1 MRGMKKR
8 CNRLARKTPSLRP
21 LQIKLANGVEKA
33 HADTGP
39 LPFGQHHEAAAAR
52 LDAPF
57 PLIPTAHRHMTDGL
71 AVDDSNIAPCA
82 RHQRHFQIVMRFKNR
97 PKSPAGL
104 VDFKV
109 ESGASNPLLG

>member
-1 MRGMKKR
+1 MRSMKKR

-57 PLIPTAHRHMTDGL
+57 PLIPTAHHHMADGF
-71 AVDDSNIAPCA
+71 AADDSNIAPCA
-82 RHQRHFQIVMRFKNR
+82 WHQRHFQIVMRLKHF
-97 PKSPAGL
+97 PKPPVGL
-104 VDFKV
+104 IDRELEV
-109 ESGASNPLLG
+109 GALNPLLA